1 MPSGYALQEIAPDG
15 NCLFSAIHE
24 GCRRQKISTPWGNAY
39 KLREL
44 AMNNLTIATDSTLRT
59 SIRHHLADQPGY
71 KQRFPSY
78 MSDRQV
84 LETYQKEMKK
94 PKRPNSVASH
104 QWGGDL
110 ELDAIAKTHNIT
122 IKLYH
127 PLPLTNQRLTS
138 QWTTYPSSTNPGR
151 GTVHL
156 LFHGRAQHY
165 DLLLPLETTKGIA
178 TARNRTQVKRNP
190 RRNPPLGHMCI
201 TTPNDEEER
210 KRQKPPGHTCI
221 TNDEEEKRKT
231 KSTECRKT
239 QQGKGYRDSNMSGI
253 ITRSSQRKK
262 Q

>member
-1 MPSGYALQEIAPDG
+1 MPSGYALQEIEPDG

-44 AMNNLTIATDSTLRT
+44 AMNNLTIAKDTNLLT

-138 QWTTYPSSTNPGR
+138 QWTTYTPSTRPDN
-151 GTVHL
+151 GTIHL
-156 LFHGRAQHY
+156 VLHNSHY
-165 DLLLPLETTKGIA
+165 DLLLPQKDQEIENEKEKNKEKDT
-178 TARNRTQVKRNP
+178 NRTRAKGSSHAKVNQR
-190 RRNPPLGHMCI
+190 LGHIC
-201 TTPNDEEER
+201 TTSPNDEQL
-210 KRQKPPGHTCI
+210 KNK
-221 TNDEEEKRKT
+221 
-231 KSTECRKT
+231 
-239 QQGKGYRDSNMSGI
+239 QQGRGLGYDYGNLYDIGNIINSNASGT
-253 ITRSSQRKK
+253 ITRSSLRKK